1 MDHPTHLSLIPLVIS
16 WALLFFHYSSPTY
29 AATPHHVTP
38 SKLVQDVCNK
48 TSYYSFC
55 IEAYESD
62 PITPSTS
69 TLLHLVRIVM
79 ELGKANAM
87 DTRSHI
93 FDMYRMIASLRSVEE
108 ELEED
113 PMFANYDVFIAG
125 ESASQCERRMA
136 SDRVQDSWI
145 SMRNNF
151 SQYFSNISFV
161 TIVG

>member
-1 MDHPTHLSLIPLVIS
+1 
-16 WALLFFHYSSPTY
+16 
-29 AATPHHVTP
+29 
-38 SKLVQDVCNK
+38 
-48 TSYYSFC
+48 
-55 IEAYESD
+55 
-62 PITPSTS
+62 
-69 TLLHLVRIVM
+69 M

-93 FDMYRMIASLRSVEE
+93 FDMYRSNETQVAKNPSLEWCIFWYDEVIASLRSVEE

-125 ESASQCERRMA
+125 ESAGQFARRLA
-136 SDRVQDSWI
+136 SNRVQDTWI